1 MILLMMR
8 ETPVVIQGETL
19 TITEVIVAEIATA
32 LEEDAGEEVAE
43 EEEVHAVVVA
53 EEDEPRC

>member
-1 MILLMMR
+1 MMR